1 MTIGA
6 LIAFQLVFDLLLV
19 LLLITVA
26 RQRRAPVAP
35 PAWHDE
41 FLQLARDVMAVAD
54 SLLEA
59 PERRAAMPELRAAM
73 PERREAAAPQR
84 RPVNAR
90 DEAFTLLRGGMEPDA
105 VARRTGLLPG
115 ELRLITSLVAAQ
127 QRGDAPERRGDAPE
141 RRGDAPERRGDAPAQ
156 ALRTRQALPTVEAR
170 RRGGAVEHVDFP
182 ELNSSA
188 APGTA
193 LA

>member
-41 FLQLARDVMAVAD
+41 FLQLAREVMAIAD

-59 PERRAAMPELRAAM
+59 PERR
-73 PERREAAAPQR
+73 EAAPPR
-84 RPVNAR
+84 RPVSAR
-90 DEAFTLLRGGMEPDA
+90 DEAFTLLRGGMELDA
-105 VARRTGLLPG
+105 VGPAH
-115 ELRLITSLVAAQ
+115 
-127 QRGDAPERRGDAPE
+127 RGCC
-141 RRGDAPERRGDAPAQ
+141 Q
-156 ALRTRQALPTVEAR
+156 V
-170 RRGGAVEHVDFP
+170 
-182 ELNSSA
+182 S
-188 APGTA
+188 
-193 LA
+193 

>member
-41 FLQLARDVMAVAD
+41 FLQLAREVMAIAD

-59 PERRAAMPELRAAM
+59 PERREAA
-73 PERREAAAPQR
+73 PERREAAPERREVASQR
-84 RPVNAR
+84 RAVSAR
-90 DEAFTLLRGGMEPDA
+90 DEAFTLLRGGMELNA

-115 ELRLITSLVAAQ
+115 ELRLITSLLAAQ
-127 QRGDAPERRGDAPE
+127 RREAAPVRRADVP
-141 RRGDAPERRGDAPAQ
+141 DQ

-170 RRGGAVEHVDFP
+170 RRGGAVEPVDFP

-188 APGTA
+188 SSGTA

>member
-1 MTIGA
+1 MTIAA

-41 FLQLARDVMAVAD
+41 FLQLAREVMAIAD

-59 PERRAAMPELRAAM
+59 PERREAAPV
-73 PERREAAAPQR
+73 RREAAPEGSEVAPQR
-84 RPVNAR
+84 RPVSAR
-90 DEAFTLLRGGMEPDA
+90 DEAFTLLRGGMELDA

-127 QRGDAPERRGDAPE
+127 RREAAPVQREAAPVRRAAVPD
-141 RRGDAPERRGDAPAQ
+141 Q

-170 RRGGAVEHVDFP
+170 RRGGAVEPVDFP

-188 APGTA
+188 SSGTA

>member
-41 FLQLARDVMAVAD
+41 FLQLAKEVMAVAD

-59 PERRAAMPELRAAM
+59 PERRADA
-73 PERREAAAPQR
+73 PERRVETPEWREAAAPQR
-84 RPVNAR
+84 RATSAR
-90 DEAFTLLRGGMEPDA
+90 DEAFTLLRDGMEPDA

-127 QRGDAPERRGDAPE
+127 RRAGTPERRGDAPE
-141 RRGDAPERRGDAPAQ
+141 RRPETPDQ
-156 ALRTRQALPTVEAR
+156 AARTRQALPTAEVRRPGGVVEP
-170 RRGGAVEHVDFP
+170 VDFP
-182 ELNSSA
+182 ELNSTA
-188 APGTA
+188 APGTG

>member
-6 LIAFQLVFDLLLV
+6 LIAFQLVFDVLLV

-41 FLQLARDVMAVAD
+41 FLQLAREVMAIAD

-59 PERRAAMPELRAAM
+59 PERREAA
-73 PERREAAAPQR
+73 PERREAAPERREAAPEGREVAPQR
-84 RPVNAR
+84 RPVSAR
-90 DEAFTLLRGGMEPDA
+90 DEAFSLLRGGMELDA

-127 QRGDAPERRGDAPE
+127 RREAAPVRREAAP
-141 RRGDAPERRGDAPAQ
+141 DQ

-170 RRGGAVEHVDFP
+170 RRGGAVEPVDFP

-188 APGTA
+188 SSGMA